1 MSTYRQTRNIEAS
14 VCDYITAQLT
24 ADGWSGVRVE
34 LDFAEAYKEPL
45 PCIVV
50 NADNNPDKRL
60 EVGSDTLSHFYTLEF
75 RIFAT
80 SGGQRKDL
88 SDWLRDKVFGGIPY
102 YTYVITNGAVSTK
115 TLAGRLSILNMIQNR
130 KELNNIEKLS
140 KYDRYRQLLSF
151 SIRIALI

>member
-1 MSTYRQTRNIEAS
+1 MGTYRQTRSIEAS
-14 VCDYITAQLT
+14 VVDYITAQLT

-34 LDFAEAYKEPL
+34 LDFSEAYKEPL

-50 NADNNPDKRL
+50 NSDDNPDKRL
-60 EVGSDTLSHFYTLEF
+60 EIGSDTLSKFYVLEF

-88 SDWLRDKVFGGIPY
+88 ADWLRDKVFGGIPY
-102 YTYVITNGAVSTK
+102 YTYVITNGVAAK

-130 KELNNIEKLS
+130 KELQNIEKLS
-140 KYDRYRQLLSF
+140 KYDRYRQLISF
-151 SIRIALI
+151 NIRVALT